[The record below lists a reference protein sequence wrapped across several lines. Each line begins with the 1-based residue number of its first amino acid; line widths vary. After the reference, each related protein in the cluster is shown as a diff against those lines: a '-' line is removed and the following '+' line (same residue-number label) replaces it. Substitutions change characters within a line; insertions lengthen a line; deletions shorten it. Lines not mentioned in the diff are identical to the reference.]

1 MGHSHK
7 GTFVYPP
14 LWWDLEQAPWRRL
27 LCLSF
32 SHYLLLGGTPPP
44 KLAALCLLK
53 DHLSEK
59 QSAILYWGG
68 PQIGPLLTS
77 PQKPCFLRTQIACQ
91 AARSFSA
98 SGDSSSCSGYL
109 RIF

>member
-14 LWWDLEQAPWRRL
+14 LWWDLEQAHVETAAVSVAL
-27 LCLSF
+27 LTVPTGR
-32 SHYLLLGGTPPP
+32 HPTP

-53 DHLSEK
+53 DHLSDAECNPLLGRPPDR
-59 QSAILYWGG
+59 S
-68 PQIGPLLTS
+68 LLTS

-91 AARSFSA
+91 AMEVSLLLEIA
-98 SGDSSSCSGYL
+98 L
-109 RIF
+109 PVLVT